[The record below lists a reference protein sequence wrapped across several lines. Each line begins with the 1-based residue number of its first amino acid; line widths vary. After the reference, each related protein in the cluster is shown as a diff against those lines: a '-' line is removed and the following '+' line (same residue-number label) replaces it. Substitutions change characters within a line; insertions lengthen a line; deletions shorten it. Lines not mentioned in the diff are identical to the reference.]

1 MTLRSRNLDGEG
13 SSLIR
18 PAELDEVS
26 ERPNQTS
33 PLKDIIG
40 SIQKGFQKRNAFDST
55 VANPLNRKYES
66 EMRQFDNEDDCKSH
80 RSSLSACSSQQRL
93 SIRNN
98 LKKDTT
104 DSVIYE
110 VEIFPKERVDTKDI
124 IQVCSEANL
133 VSLKARDEEAQQS
146 YKLKFKEKK
155 DSASKV
161 EEILKHFEKLGTVKS
176 SHSQHKEA
184 LSPIKTAR
192 KPSQNSN

>member
-1 MTLRSRNLDGEG
+1 
-13 SSLIR
+13 
-18 PAELDEVS
+18 
-26 ERPNQTS
+26 
-33 PLKDIIG
+33 
-40 SIQKGFQKRNAFDST
+40 
-55 VANPLNRKYES
+55 
-66 EMRQFDNEDDCKSH
+66 MRQFDNEDDCKSH

-104 DSVIYE
+104 DSSVIYE

-146 YKLKFKEKK
+146 YKLRFKEKK
-155 DSASKV
+155 DAASKV

-176 SHSQHKEA
+176 SHSQPKEA

-192 KPSQNSN
+192 KPSQDSNLKPISSPFYSQRQPSSTKSPVTPDWLKKQVSTNQ